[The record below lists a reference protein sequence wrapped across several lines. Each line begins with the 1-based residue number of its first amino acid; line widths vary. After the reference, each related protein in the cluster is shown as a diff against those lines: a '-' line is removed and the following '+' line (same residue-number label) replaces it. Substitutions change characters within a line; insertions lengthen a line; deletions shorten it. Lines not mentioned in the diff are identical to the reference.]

1 MPSLRQCGHNGGVFG
16 TPESR
21 RTTLAWAFVGVLAG
35 VAGLATSYLTAAAM
49 NMRLSPVTAVAELV
63 IRLTPGAVVE
73 SAIDSIGKSNKTL
86 LVAGILVISVLLYA
100 VIGLLARR
108 RWWLPAVAFG
118 LLALVGAV
126 ATLRLR
132 GSVATDLAPI
142 LVGFITWMVA
152 ISLLGDRLRGLQ
164 EPDPPPPASEEPDA
178 LGDHE
183 NDGSSRRMFLGV
195 VAAVAGVAALSG
207 LLGRLAGGRRR
218 RVEQARRLLRL
229 PGTQPDVPDD
239 VRVGVDG
246 VSSWMTSVPAFY
258 IIHTATVQ
266 PAIVPD
272 EWRLRI
278 HGLVEN
284 EVELSYQDLLDRQVH
299 EAWVTLNCVSNPVGG
314 QLIGN
319 AWWTGTLL
327 ADLLAEAKPLP
338 EADALLQ
345 TSEDGWTCGTPL
357 EVVTD
362 GRDAMLVYAMNGK
375 PLEIEHGFP
384 VRTLVPGLYG
394 YVSATKWV
402 VDIEVSRF
410 DDFTAFWTDKGW
422 GEQGPVKMS
431 SRVEVPRSGSDVRAG
446 EVTVAGTAWSQR
458 TGIEAVEVAVD
469 GGAWQLAELAG
480 VPSTDTWVQWR
491 AVVEVEEGDH
501 LVRVRATDKEGLVQT
516 GEKRDVLPDGATGWH
531 EIDFTASS

>member
-1 MPSLRQCGHNGGVFG
+1 MFG
-16 TPESR
+16 TSESR
-21 RTTLAWAFVGVLAG
+21 RPTFAWALVGVLAG
-35 VAGLATSYLTAAAM
+35 LAGLGTSYLTSSAM

-63 IRLTPGAVVE
+63 IRVTPGAVVE
-73 SAIDSIGKSNKTL
+73 SAIQSTGTKDKPL
-86 LVAGILVISVLLYA
+86 LIAGILVISVLLYA
-100 VIGLLARR
+100 GIGLLARR
-108 RWWLPAVAFG
+108 RWWLPVIGFG
-118 LLALVGAV
+118 LLALVGAG

-132 GSVATDLAPI
+132 GSVIGDLAPI
-142 LVGFITWMVA
+142 LVGFVTWTVTLR
-152 ISLLGDRLRGLQ
+152 LLAVRLRGI
-164 EPDPPPPASEEPDA
+164 EEPGGPADVGEA
-178 LGDHE
+178 GGADE
-183 NDGSSRRMFLGV
+183 SDGSSRRVFLGV
-195 VAAVAGVAALSG
+195 VAAVAGVAAVSG
-207 LLGRLAGGRRR
+207 LLGRWAGRRRR

-229 PGTQPDVPDD
+229 PGTQPDAPAD
-239 VRVGVDG
+239 VRVGVRG
-246 VSSWMTSVPAFY
+246 VSPWMTPVPAFY

-278 HGLVEN
+278 HGLVER
-284 EVELSYQDLLDRQVH
+284 EVEISYKDLLARPVV
-299 EAWVTLNCVSNPVGG
+299 ESWVTLNCVSNQIGG
-314 QLIGN
+314 SLIGN
-319 AWWTGTLL
+319 AWWTGVAL
-327 ADLLAEAKPLP
+327 ADLLAEAGPLP

-357 EVVTD
+357 DVVTD
-362 GRDAMLVYAMNGK
+362 GRAAMLVYAMNGK

-446 EVTVAGTAWSQR
+446 EVAVAGTAWSQH
-458 TGIEAVEVAVD
+458 TGIAAVEVAVD
-469 GGAWQLAELAG
+469 GGAWQPAELAG

-491 AVVEVEEGDH
+491 AVVEVDEGDH
-501 LVRVRATDKEGLVQT
+501 LVRVRATDQDGLVQT
-516 GEKRDVLPDGATGWH
+516 GERRDVLPDGATGWH
-531 EIDFTASS
+531 EIDFTAS

>member
-1 MPSLRQCGHNGGVFG
+1 VLG

-21 RTTLAWAFVGVLAG
+21 RTTLAWAFVGV
-35 VAGLATSYLTAAAM
+35 VAGLAGLGTSYLTAAAM

-63 IRLTPGAVVE
+63 IRLTPGRVVE
-73 SAIDSIGKSNKTL
+73 TAIQTTGTKDKPL
-86 LVAGILVISVLLYA
+86 LIAGIIVISVLLYGG
-100 VIGLLARR
+100 IGVLARR
-108 RWWLPAVAFG
+108 RWWLPAIGFG
-118 LLALVGAV
+118 LLALVGAI

-132 GSVATDLAPI
+132 GAVVTDLAPV
-142 LVGFITWMVA
+142 LVGFVTWMVGIA
-152 ISLLGDRLRGLQ
+152 LLGERLRRIQ
-164 EPDPPPPASEEPDA
+164 EPEERT
-178 LGDHE
+178 E
-183 NDGSSRRMFLGV
+183 TDGSSRRVFLGV
-195 VAAVAGVAALSG
+195 VAGVVGVAALSG
-207 LLGRLAGGRRR
+207 LLGRFAGRRRR

-239 VRVGVDG
+239 VRIGVDG

-266 PAIVPD
+266 PTIPPD

-284 EVELSYQDLLDRQVH
+284 EIEIDYQDLLARPVN

-314 QLIGN
+314 TLIGN
-319 AWWTGTLL
+319 GWWTGALL
-327 ADLLAEAKPLP
+327 ADLLEEAGPLP

-345 TSEDGWTCGTPL
+345 TSDDGWTCGTPL
-357 EVVTD
+357 DVVMD

-410 DDFTAFWTDKGW
+410 EDFTAFWTDKGW
-422 GEQGPVKMS
+422 GERGPVKMS

-446 EVTVAGTAWSQR
+446 EVTVAGTAWSQH
-458 TGIEAVEVAVD
+458 TGISAVEVAVD
-469 GGAWQLAELAG
+469 GGAWQPAEIAG

-491 AVVEVEEGDH
+491 AVVEVGQGDH
-501 LVRVRATDKEGLVQT
+501 LVRVRATDRNGMVQT

-531 EIDFTASS
+531 EIDFSASA

>member
-1 MPSLRQCGHNGGVFG
+1 MFG
-16 TPESR
+16 TSESR
-21 RTTLAWAFVGVLAG
+21 RTAFAWAFIGVLAG
-35 VAGLATSYLTAAAM
+35 LAGLATSYLTASAM
-49 NMRLSPVTAVAELV
+49 SMRLSPVTAVAELV
-63 IRLTPGAVVE
+63 IHLTPGAVVE
-73 SAIDSIGKSNKTL
+73 SAIQTTGDKDKPL
-86 LVAGILVISVLLYA
+86 LIAGIIVVSVLAYA
-100 VIGLLARR
+100 GIGLLARR
-108 RWWLPAVAFG
+108 RWWLPAVGFG
-118 LLALVGAV
+118 LLALVGAI

-132 GSVATDLAPI
+132 GAVVTDLAPI
-142 LVGFITWMVA
+142 LVGFVTWMVGL
-152 ISLLGDRLRGLQ
+152 SLLAERLRRLQ
-164 EPDPPPPASEEPDA
+164 AAEDAPPEAVPDDA
-178 LGDHE
+178 T
-183 NDGSSRRMFLGV
+183 DGSSRRVFLGV
-195 VAAVAGVAALSG
+195 VAGVTGVAALSV
-207 LLGRLAGGRRR
+207 LLGRFAGRRRR

-239 VRVGVDG
+239 VRIGVDG
-246 VSSWMTSVPAFY
+246 TSPWMTSIPAFY

-266 PAIVPD
+266 PTIVPD

-284 EVELSYQDLLDRQVH
+284 ELELSYQDLLARPVH
-299 EAWVTLNCVSNPVGG
+299 ESWVTLNCVSNPVGG
-314 QLIGN
+314 SLIGN

-357 EVVTD
+357 DVVTD

-422 GEQGPVKMS
+422 GEKGPVKMS
-431 SRVEVPRSGSDVRAG
+431 SRVEVPRSGDNVRAG
-446 EVTVAGTAWSQR
+446 EVTVAGTAWSQH
-458 TGIEAVEVAVD
+458 TGIKAVEVAVD
-469 GGAWQLAELAG
+469 GGPWQPAEIAG

-491 AVVEVEEGDH
+491 AVVEVEEGEH
-501 LVRVRATDKEGLVQT
+501 LVKVRATDQKGLVQT
-516 GEKRDVLPDGATGWH
+516 GEVRDVLPDGATGWH
-531 EIDFTASS
+531 ETDFTASA